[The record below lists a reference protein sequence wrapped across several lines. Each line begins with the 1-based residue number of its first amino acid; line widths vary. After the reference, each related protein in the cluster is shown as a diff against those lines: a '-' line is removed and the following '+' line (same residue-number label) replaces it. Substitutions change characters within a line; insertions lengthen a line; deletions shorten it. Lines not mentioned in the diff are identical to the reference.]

1 MRRELRAAGKRRV
14 GAASTDA
21 RARRARRRPGHHARR
36 HQRRR
41 DRRHAHRVHRTR
53 VPIAAPPGS
62 AIKRVALGGRPSPPK
77 PAPERPTTLHGWR
90 WELCRGTGP
99 LRTPNHGSRTVKN
112 ISIKYPRQAKPVI
125 SWFIVLGFFF
135 GALGPFDRPWTRG
148 RSDQGTTADD
158 ESAGGDNKG
167 QQTDSLGTTRARFG
181 VSGATDREA
190 PGDTRGSGRS
200 KDRHS
205 RLSASLAPRAQHSLG
220 LSSTAYPAA
229 TPPSSLVA
237 ALVRSRCPPPS
248 FITTSSPTRR

>member
-77 PAPERPTTLHGWR
+77 PAPERPTTPHGWR

-125 SWFIVLGFFF
+125 SWFIVLGFFL
-135 GALGPFDRPWTRG
+135 GRSARLIALGHVDVRIRGQRLMTRARGGTIKARRP
-148 RSDQGTTADD
+148 
-158 ESAGGDNKG
+158 
-167 QQTDSLGTTRARFG
+167 DSLGTTRARFG

>member
-41 DRRHAHRVHRTR
+41 ARRHAHRVHRTR

-77 PAPERPTTLHGWR
+77 PAPERPTTPHGWR

-112 ISIKYPRQAKPVI
+112 ISIKSASRQTRDLLVYR
-125 SWFIVLGFFF
+125 SGLFF
-135 GALGPFDRPWTRG
+135 GALGSFDRPSDTWTVRIRASG
-148 RSDQGTTADD
+148 ERQTRLWPDD
-158 ESAGGDNKG
+158 R
-167 QQTDSLGTTRARFG
+167 TRLAARFG

-190 PGDTRGSGRS
+190 PGDTRGS
-200 KDRHS
+200 
-205 RLSASLAPRAQHSLG
+205 
-220 LSSTAYPAA
+220 
-229 TPPSSLVA
+229 
-237 ALVRSRCPPPS
+237 VR
-248 FITTSSPTRR
+248 

>member
-77 PAPERPTTLHGWR
+77 PAPERPTTPHGWR

-112 ISIKYPRQAKPVI
+112 ISIKSASRQTRDLLVYR
-125 SWFIVLGFFF
+125 SGLFF
-135 GALGPFDRPWTRG
+135 GALGSFDRPSDTWTVRIRASGERQTRLWPDDRTRLG
-148 RSDQGTTADD
+148 RRERVLAFLVRRTARHL
-158 ESAGGDNKG
+158 A
-167 QQTDSLGTTRARFG
+167 TRA
-181 VSGATDREA
+181 A
-190 PGDTRGSGRS
+190 P
-200 KDRHS
+200 
-205 RLSASLAPRAQHSLG
+205 
-220 LSSTAYPAA
+220 
-229 TPPSSLVA
+229 
-237 ALVRSRCPPPS
+237 
-248 FITTSSPTRR
+248 

>member
-77 PAPERPTTLHGWR
+77 PAPERPTTPHGWR

-112 ISIKYPRQAKPVI
+112 ISIKSASRQTRDLLVYR
-125 SWFIVLGFFF
+125 SGLFF
-135 GALGPFDRPWTRG
+135 GALGSFDGPSDTWTVRI
-148 RSDQGTTADD
+148 RERRTAD
-158 ESAGGDNKG
+158 ETLARRP
-167 QQTDSLGTTRARFG
+167 DSLGTTRARFG

-190 PGDTRGSGRS
+190 PGDTRGS
-200 KDRHS
+200 
-205 RLSASLAPRAQHSLG
+205 
-220 LSSTAYPAA
+220 
-229 TPPSSLVA
+229 
-237 ALVRSRCPPPS
+237 VR
-248 FITTSSPTRR
+248 